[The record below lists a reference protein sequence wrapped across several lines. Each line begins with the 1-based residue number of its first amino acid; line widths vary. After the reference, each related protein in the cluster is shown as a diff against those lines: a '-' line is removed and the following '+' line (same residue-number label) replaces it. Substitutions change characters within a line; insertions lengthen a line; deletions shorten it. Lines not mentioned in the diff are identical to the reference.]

1 MIPTTSSVS
10 QLTSKS
16 TNPSS
21 LDDDGGGAMTKN
33 ISKQYVSDYILS
45 QPFDDG
51 HNDDDD
57 MPTSQNGANK
67 KTVIPPSIQQ
77 RKRML
82 PTAHIRR
89 QQQQPP
95 QKQLSS
101 DRDDDAAS
109 TPDSASAMDE
119 IESVPRGK
127 QHSPSLSPTRRRQRA
142 RRASRTPILGRTLTD
157 DTWRKNDILAAKLE
171 NFLTTVPCAFPI
183 RVVSLASRRGS
194 VSRLHVSCI
203 CLVNKSRDDV
213 LSCSSLSRSSH
224 VPLHARFEDR
234 DTLKDSGIDTAS
246 SSTILNLV
254 SSDAFK
260 RQVSTDPFMLSM
272 SSLLLFF
279 VVLSCTRT
287 SSSVV
292 HLYYFLARDNLAFK

>member
-51 HNDDDD
+51 HNNDDDDDD

-119 IESVPRGK
+119 IESVPRGE
-127 QHSPSLSPTRRRQRA
+127 QHSPSLSHSKTTTSTTSHEDTHSRAHVDRRYVAQERYSGCQIREF
-142 RRASRTPILGRTLTD
+142 S
-157 DTWRKNDILAAKLE
+157 NDGALRVSHPCR
-171 NFLTTVPCAFPI
+171 VPC
-183 RVVSLASRRGS
+183 
-194 VSRLHVSCI
+194 
-203 CLVNKSRDDV
+203 
-213 LSCSSLSRSSH
+213 
-224 VPLHARFEDR
+224 
-234 DTLKDSGIDTAS
+234 
-246 SSTILNLV
+246 
-254 SSDAFK
+254 
-260 RQVSTDPFMLSM
+260 
-272 SSLLLFF
+272 
-279 VVLSCTRT
+279 
-287 SSSVV
+287 
-292 HLYYFLARDNLAFK
+292 